1 MLLLC
6 MDASVMLGED
16 EKGANLHEVV
26 DSIPLPL
33 SFLHSYLHS
42 FSFLSAFENFFPVR
56 VDEIV
61 KSLDIRSF
69 QPQSERRLFTLLTM
83 CVDGVSR

>member
-26 DSIPLPL
+26 DSLPLPL
-33 SFLHSYLHS
+33 SFLLHS